1 MAAQCCRC
9 AEQLCPAQFSMI
21 DSVDHCS
28 RERFTLQSA
37 HAFFGQM
44 TVQRRPAAETKFAE
58 LEQFFAHGRYI
69 GGLCF
74 KRFYEGNGCG
84 VWYLLWILCVD
95 FFDMDCVI

>member
-1 MAAQCCRC
+1 
-9 AEQLCPAQFSMI
+9 MI

-58 LEQFFAHGRYI
+58 LEQFFAHGRNI
-69 GGLCF
+69 GGLGF
-74 KRFYEGNGCG
+74 ERFAEGNGYG
-84 VWYLLWILCVD
+84 VGDPLWKFCEEFSALE
-95 FFDMDCVI
+95 